1 MDFLKDFERNFKV
14 LVADDQPHNI
24 GLVEKILQSG
34 RCQVLTA
41 SNGREALE
49 MFYQHEPDLVLLDV
63 LMPEMDGYEVC
74 QKIKQDEQYQLTP
87 IIMITALQ
95 EPEAK
100 IRGLEAGADDFLNK
114 PFGVAEFIARVRSS
128 LRLKQITDE
137 LERAESVLFSMAL
150 GVEAKDPSTNGHC
163 ERLSLYSQKLG
174 ERIGLEAEELK
185 ALKRG
190 GILHDIGKLG
200 VPDSILLNPHSLSEP
215 EWKVM
220 KQHTVIGEKIC
231 QPLRSFKAVM
241 PIIRSHHERW
251 DGTGYPD
258 GLRRDEIPVTA
269 RILQIVDIFD
279 ALCSRRPY
287 KPALELKEVQKTMTE
302 EARQGWRDKELLT
315 EFFKMVEGRELEELI
330 RSYPGNHPLPPQAK
344 PAGAS
349 C

>member
-1 MDFLKDFERNFKV
+1 MDFLKDFERSFKV

-24 GLVEKILQSG
+24 GLIEKILKSG
-34 RCQVLTA
+34 RCQVITA
-41 SNGREALE
+41 TNGKEALE
-49 MFYQHEPDLVLLDV
+49 KIYQHEPDLILLDV
-63 LMPEMDGYEVC
+63 LMPEMNGYEVC
-74 QKIKQDEQYQLTP
+74 QKIKQSEQFQLIP
-87 IIMITALQ
+87 VIMITALQ

-100 IRGLEAGADDFLNK
+100 IHGLEVGADDFLNK
-114 PFGVAEFIARVRSS
+114 PFSVAEFIARVRSS

-137 LERAESVLFSMAL
+137 LERAEAVLFSMAL

-174 ERIGLEAEELK
+174 ERLGLGADELK

-200 VPDSILLNPHSLSEP
+200 VPDAVLLNPNQLNESEW
-215 EWKVM
+215 EIM
-220 KQHTVIGEKIC
+220 RQHTVIGEKIC
-231 QPLRSFKAVM
+231 QPLRSFRSVM

-251 DGTGYPD
+251 NGSGYPD

-287 KPALELKEVQKTMTE
+287 KPPFKIKEVQDTMNA
-302 EARQGWRDKELLT
+302 EAKRGWRDGELLY
-315 EFFKMVEGRELEELI
+315 EFFKMVESRELDDLMVEP
-330 RSYPGNHPLPPQAK
+330 SNSKTKPPQAHA
-344 PAGAS
+344 AG
-349 C
+349 